1 MDLHGWVVLVHIVAA
16 FVFVLAHGVSM
27 VVMFRIRGETDPARI
42 GAQLDVSLSSLY
54 LAFVALL
61 LMLVSGIV
69 AGFTGGLWER
79 GWIWAS
85 LGLLVALTVYMG
97 WRAAGYFD
105 AVRHAI
111 GTRGMHDRKGVEAP
125 AAATSD
131 ELAGLLA
138 SSRPMEIAAVGGI
151 GLLLIIYLMRAQ
163 PF

>member
-42 GAQLDVSLSSLY
+42 GAQLDVSLSSIY

-69 AGFTGGLWER
+69 AGFTGDLWGR

-85 LGLLVALTVYMG
+85 LGLLVALTAYMG
-97 WRAAGYFD
+97 WRATGYFD

-138 SSRPMEIAAVGGI
+138 SNRPMEIAAVGGI
-151 GLLLIIYLMRAQ
+151 GLLLIIYLMHAQ